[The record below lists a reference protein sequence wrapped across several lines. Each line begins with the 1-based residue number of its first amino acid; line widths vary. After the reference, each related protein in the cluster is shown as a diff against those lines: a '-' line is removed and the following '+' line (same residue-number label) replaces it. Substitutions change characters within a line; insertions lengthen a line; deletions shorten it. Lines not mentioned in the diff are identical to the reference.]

1 MTAID
6 SKKNDATAQFRVE
19 QSGRT
24 LIVHDNGGTA
34 NGTYTLTLTLR
45 LADGSPVTGTA
56 KVTVKTT
63 AVKLKLSAS
72 KLTLNQTVNE
82 TDSVA
87 VTCLTKGYDFT
98 QPVWSV
104 VDGKVAADD
113 KLDINWIDGRLVIA
127 VNTYT
132 EQGKNYKVMVKAA
145 ENQSAVNLTVA
156 TPAAKSSKITPSIK
170 ASGKLDVIRDGSAI
184 TITPSYKNCI
194 ASTAKTEQIVF
205 LSSADKYT
213 APVEGLFDVQPD
225 GKGGY
230 LITKAEGAQIDH
242 TLKYKARLIATIG
255 GFTETS
261 KDISISVT
269 MGSAKLTAAAMSDV
283 MFAKDRHDEVI
294 FWFDTTDSTLN
305 GVADVEIK
313 DAKYIPMFDITDCGD
328 GIYAITYKDGIVNPT
343 FSQS

>member
-1 MTAID
+1 M
-6 SKKNDATAQFRVE
+6 
-19 QSGRT
+19 
-24 LIVHDNGGTA
+24 
-34 NGTYTLTLTLR
+34 
-45 LADGSPVTGTA
+45 
-56 KVTVKTT
+56 
-63 AVKLKLSAS
+63 
-72 KLTLNQTVNE
+72 
-82 TDSVA
+82 
-87 VTCLTKGYDFT
+87 
-98 QPVWSV
+98 
-104 VDGKVAADD
+104 
-113 KLDINWIDGRLVIA
+113 
-127 VNTYT
+127 
-132 EQGKNYKVMVKAA
+132 
-145 ENQSAVNLTVA
+145 
-156 TPAAKSSKITPSIK
+156 
-170 ASGKLDVIRDGSAI
+170 
-184 TITPSYKNCI
+184 
-194 ASTAKTEQIVF
+194 
-205 LSSADKYT
+205 
-213 APVEGLFDVQPD
+213 EGLFDVQPD

-343 FSQS
+343 FTQSKKAVTAVTLNLNVKLEGNMSAKANTTAKIKINVVT